1 MTTRKPTWPSTYTE
15 ELTPRE
21 ARKLLDVLRS
31 YVPEKTRSW
40 GWIVLWLVLWLTA
53 LAVIVALVLFR

>member
-1 MTTRKPTWPSTYTE
+1 MARKPTWPSTYIE
-15 ELTPRE
+15 DLSPRE
-21 ARKLLDVLRS
+21 TRNLIDVLRS

-40 GWIVLWLVLWLTA
+40 GWILFGLVLWLAA